1 MKLKGGTMRIKV
13 GASSCGI
20 AAGADKIIKQL
31 KEKYPK
37 LDVSITGCI
46 GLCFLEPI
54 VDIYDDED
62 NLFRHVNVELSSID
76 EIIENYDTNKT
87 LIDEKDQDVINRQ
100 TRIVTENYGHI
111 NPESIEDYLNVGGY
125 KAIKKCV
132 EESTPEKVIE
142 EIKIS
147 GLRGR
152 GGAGFPT
159 WFKWNA
165 ALQSRSD
172 KKYIVCNAD
181 EGDPG
186 AFMDRSVL
194 EGDPHKL
201 IEGMM
206 IAGFAMNADEG
217 IVYVRA
223 EYPLAIKRLQR
234 AINDAVAHNI
244 LGKNIFGIEGYNFNI
259 RIKAGAGAFVC
270 GEETALIASL
280 EGGRGMPKLKPPY
293 PAQKGYLDLPTNINN
308 VETLANVPWIFN
320 NGAKKFASYGTE
332 DSKGT
337 KLFALTGK
345 IRKGGLVEIPMGMT
359 LRDVIFDLG
368 GGIKNDFEFKGVQM
382 GGPSG
387 GCLPKELLDL
397 PIDYKSIT
405 ETGAIIGSGGMV
417 VMDESNCMVNMS
429 KFFLEFTCDESCGK
443 CTYCRVGNKRMLE
456 ILERITEGKGKLSDI
471 DLLKEL
477 ATKTIEGS
485 LCGLGM
491 TAPNPI
497 LTTLKYFENEYLDH
511 IENKHCAS
519 GTCKALMVYMIDPE
533 KCIGCT
539 ACSKVCPVDAIE
551 GKLKE
556 NHKIIQE
563 LCTKCGNCYDT
574 CKFDAIYMD

>member
-1 MKLKGGTMRIKV
+1 MRIKV

>member
-1 MKLKGGTMRIKV
+1 MRIKV

-497 LTTLKYFENEYLDH
+497 LTTLKYFEDEYLDH

>member
-1 MKLKGGTMRIKV
+1 MRIKV

-20 AAGADKIIKQL
+20 AAGADKVIETL
-31 KEKYPK
+31 KTKYPK
-37 LDVSITGCI
+37 IDVSITGCI
-46 GLCFLEPI
+46 GLCYLEPI
-54 VDIYDDED
+54 VDIYDDD
-62 NLFRHVNVELSSID
+62 NRLFRHVNVDLGSID
-76 EIIENYDTNKT
+76 QIIKEYDSSES
-87 LIDEKDQDVINRQ
+87 LISSDDQNVINRQ

-111 NPESIEDYLNVGGY
+111 NPESIQDYLNVGGY
-125 KAIKKCV
+125 QAIKKCIH
-132 EESTPEKVIE
+132 EFTPEEVIE
-142 EIKIS
+142 EIKTS

-165 ALQSRSD
+165 ALQSKGK

-206 IAGFAMNADEG
+206 IAGYAMDADEG

-223 EYPLAIKRLQR
+223 EYPLAIKRLQK
-234 AINDAVAHNI
+234 AIDDAIDENI
-244 LGKNIFGIEGYNFNI
+244 LGKDIFGIKGRNFNI

-280 EGGRGMPKLKPPY
+280 EGERGMPKLKPPY
-293 PAQKGYLDLPTNINN
+293 PAQKGFLDLPTNINN

-320 NGAKKFASYGTE
+320 NGADRFASYGTE
-332 DSKGT
+332 NSKGT

-345 IRKGGLVEIPMGMT
+345 IKKGGLVEIPMGMT

-368 GGIKNDFEFKGVQM
+368 GGIKDDKDFKGVQM

-387 GCLPKELLDL
+387 GCLPKEFLDL
-397 PIDYKSIT
+397 PIDYESIT
-405 ETGAIIGSGGMV
+405 KTGAIIGSGGMV
-417 VMDESNCMVNMS
+417 VMDESNCMVNMA

-497 LTTLKYFENEYLDH
+497 LTTLKYFEEEYLDH
-511 IENKHCAS
+511 INEHHCTS
-519 GTCKALMVYMIDPE
+519 GTCKDLMQYVINAE

-551 GKLKE
+551 GKVKE
-556 NHKIIQE
+556 NHIIIQNQ
-563 LCTKCGNCYDT
+563 CIKCGNCYEA